1 MMVSIMEIH
10 SQQLTIIDF
19 CNSKIMIQYHEP
31 VKSPK
36 KSNAPQKDI
45 KFPIRINQSETS
57 YGTST
62 AYFSRRQRQFYV
74 FLMCVTFRGRLY
86 KSITLNEMQSS
97 HILTK
102 SID

>member
-31 VKSPK
+31 VRSSK

-45 KFPIRINQSETS
+45 KFPFRIYQS
-57 YGTST
+57 GT
-62 AYFSRRQRQFYV
+62 AYVGANGNLIYF
-74 FLMCVTFRGRLY
+74 
-86 KSITLNEMQSS
+86 
-97 HILTK
+97 
-102 SID
+102 